1 MKFRKILYSLCHSH
15 TAASRQGRRRELKS
29 TELIAYV
36 SSSLPMLFHL
46 SYVKKGLLDLVC
58 GTRVPPHEGIQR
70 NRTFEKA
77 SADASKSAT
86 AFLVANGILIEPLG
100 KT

>member
-1 MKFRKILYSLCHSH
+1 MKFRKILSSLCHSH
-15 TAASRQGRRRELKS
+15 AAASRQGRRRELKS
-29 TELIAYV
+29 TELAAHAP
-36 SSSLPMLFHL
+36 SSLPMGFHL
-46 SYVKKGLLDLVC
+46 SSAQEGLLDLVRR
-58 GTRVPPHEGIQR
+58 TRDPPHEGIQR